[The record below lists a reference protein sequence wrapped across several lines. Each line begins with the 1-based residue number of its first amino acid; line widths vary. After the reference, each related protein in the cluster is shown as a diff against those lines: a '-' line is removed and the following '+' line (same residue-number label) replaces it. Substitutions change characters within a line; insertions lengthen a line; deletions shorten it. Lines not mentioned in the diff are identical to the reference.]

1 MNVFIKKSPQSGNM
15 KMRSFC
21 GQANKA
27 IVTGSTTWVFNP
39 LKDPIVQTNDA
50 NRVQKLIFPIYP

>member
-1 MNVFIKKSPQSGNM
+1 M

-39 LKDPIVQTNDA
+39 LKDPIVQPNDA